1 MGSWGRM
8 GRATR
13 LLGALAAGV
22 ITQGCAIERTVT
34 GAVVDY
40 ETGVPIGGAE
50 VTAVQHG
57 WGFSSGSLVWD
68 KDKSTMVATDAAG
81 RFVAPFRWASSVR
94 LRARAPGYQRFEAYY
109 AAGDTV
115 RIRLKER
122 VADAPVLPSGFL
134 RLGLRTDGTFY
145 GWDFSRGAIASSAE
159 GADILPVRMGEGSRD
174 AITIRAGG
182 AGGILFVPRSELG
195 VDAMFLVYSD
205 EAPEEGYEAEAVI
218 DFGSEGGIYFV
229 RTGDGEHYA
238 KFAFTPSGFG
248 QTVEADVTRDLSLHF
263 VFAPDGSRRL
273 LYQTIE

>member
-1 MGSWGRM
+1 M

-22 ITQGCAIERTVT
+22 ITQGCTIERTVT
-34 GAVVDY
+34 GAVFDY

-68 KDKSTMVATDAAG
+68 KDKSTTVTTDAEG
-81 RFVAPFRWASSVR
+81 RFSARYRWASTVR
-94 LRARAPGYQRFEAYY
+94 LRVRTPGYQRFETYY
-109 AAGDTV
+109 GAGDTV

-122 VADAPVLPSGFL
+122 LADAPVLPSGFL

-145 GWDFSRGAIASSAE
+145 GWDFSRGEIAESADE
-159 GADILPVRMGEGSRD
+159 ADILPVRMGEGNRD
-174 AITIRAGG
+174 PITIRAGG
-182 AGGILFVPRSELG
+182 DGGILFVPRSELG

-205 EAPEEGYEAEAVI
+205 EAPAEGYRDEAVL
-218 DFGSEGGIYFV
+218 DFASEGGIYFV
-229 RTGDGEHYA
+229 RTRDGEHYA

-248 QTVEADVTRDLSLHF
+248 ATVEADVTRDLSLHF
-263 VFAPDGSRRL
+263 VHDPDGSRRL